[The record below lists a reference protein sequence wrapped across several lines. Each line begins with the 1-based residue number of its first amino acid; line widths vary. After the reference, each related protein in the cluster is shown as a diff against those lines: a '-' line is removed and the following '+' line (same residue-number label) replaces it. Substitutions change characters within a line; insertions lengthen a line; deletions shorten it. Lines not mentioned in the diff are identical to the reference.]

1 MNLTVIPLL
10 ADRMESEFDVFD
22 ALVKTL
28 EKNNAGLQEGD
39 VIVISTK
46 YISNSQGRI
55 VELERI
61 KASEQSIE
69 ISKKY
74 RMHLY

>member
-22 ALVKTL
+22 ALLNTL
-28 EKNNAGLQEGD
+28 DKNNTKLQEGD

-55 VELERI
+55 VELERL
-61 KASEQSIE
+61 EYL
-69 ISKKY
+69 SKV
-74 RMHLY
+74 